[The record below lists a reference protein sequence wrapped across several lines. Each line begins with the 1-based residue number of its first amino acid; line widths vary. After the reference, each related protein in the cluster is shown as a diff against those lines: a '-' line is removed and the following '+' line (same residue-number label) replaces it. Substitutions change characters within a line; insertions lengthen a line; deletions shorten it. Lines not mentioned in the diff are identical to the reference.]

1 MLENPNIKY
10 PLRNLHKHG
19 GDNLTYIKPTIKNKK
34 KIIVGDY
41 SYYAGDNFEKQV
53 THCYP

>member
-1 MLENPNIKY
+1 MENPNVKH
-10 PLRNLHKHG
+10 PLIPHK
-19 GDNLTYIKPTIKNKK
+19 LTYIKPTIVNKK

-41 SYYAGDNFEKQV
+41 SYYDGNNFEKQV